1 MANNQTVTS
10 EEIRKPLTSRHQRVR
25 VTVRD
30 GVTSD
35 RSFYE
40 DFWTHEKTPGVAAH
54 DLIASLC
61 LRDGDTLEISFLGDV
76 P

>member
-1 MANNQTVTS
+1 MSNQNQTRG
-10 EEIRKPLTSRHQRVR
+10 EEIRRPNSRQQRVR

-40 DFWTHEKTPGVAAH
+40 DFWTHKKTAGIAAH